1 MCIEGKECRFA
12 IGCFFFFRAAAASG
26 GCSEADKWCGAGSRS
41 DCFRRKLALFFGLK
55 KETLGGL
62 IILGFF

>member
-1 MCIEGKECRFA
+1 MCIEGNECRFA
-12 IGCFFFFRAAAASG
+12 IGCFFFRAAAASG

-62 IILGFF
+62 INLGFF